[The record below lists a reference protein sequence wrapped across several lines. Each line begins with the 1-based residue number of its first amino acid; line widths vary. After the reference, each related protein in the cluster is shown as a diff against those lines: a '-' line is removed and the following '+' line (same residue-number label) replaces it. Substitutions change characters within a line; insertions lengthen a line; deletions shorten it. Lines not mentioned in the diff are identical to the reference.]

1 MWFRY
6 SWAVEGHS
14 LTRFFLNTLVYVCI
28 YIHIYIFKTFF
39 KVQLVCT
46 LLPAHHKSSPHPHH
60 PADPLHPFALPHLPF
75 KRSSF
80 LNLESL
86 HLSYFSYIWKE
97 GQEDFVSY
105 VFPRSEVQCL
115 WTKLPCERAFSSWT
129 EEPEKLCYVQQDTCS
144 SVHCCRQWKS
154 RNTVLFQRAIDS
166 ISHWF
171 Y

>member
-1 MWFRY
+1 M
-6 SWAVEGHS
+6 
-14 LTRFFLNTLVYVCI
+14 
-28 YIHIYIFKTFF
+28 
-39 KVQLVCT
+39 CT

-75 KRSSF
+75 KRLFF

-129 EEPEKLCYVQQDTCS
+129 EEPEKLCYVPARHLCS
-144 SVHCCRQWKS
+144 LFTAPGSGSPGTLCCLSVLLSAYR
-154 RNTVLFQRAIDS
+154 TDS
-166 ISHWF
+166 INGAVSF
-171 Y
+171 SVSLQEFG